1 MAKLPKELL
10 GIYEEA
16 LATQKE
22 VLNELAPLREQ
33 EAEVIT
39 RLHKVEAEL
48 KTIREKIM
56 EIEKPRL
63 EEALKVIAALT
74 PKGKS

>member
-56 EIEKPRL
+56 GIEKPRL